1 MRAQKQRQGA
11 LMSFCPQPRSH
22 LKMTNSRV
30 QWPRALHKKTGYSAF
45 QRQFRVSRALS
56 LLFFSGIKVPRRPAP
71 LANHPLSLSVGG
83 NVISQLYEVAGSLG
97 QGPALETRSTDQP
110 FITVLPLG
118 LWFIKERKG
127 AWMHFPRG
135 GQRPR
140 TPAKVEREHEIK
152 RRLLLERKV
161 MANLDSISKS
171 RNITLPTK
179 VQIVKAIVY
188 PVVM

>member
-1 MRAQKQRQGA
+1 
-11 LMSFCPQPRSH
+11 
-22 LKMTNSRV
+22 
-30 QWPRALHKKTGYSAF
+30 
-45 QRQFRVSRALS
+45 
-56 LLFFSGIKVPRRPAP
+56 
-71 LANHPLSLSVGG
+71 
-83 NVISQLYEVAGSLG
+83 
-97 QGPALETRSTDQP
+97 
-110 FITVLPLG
+110 
-118 LWFIKERKG
+118 
-127 AWMHFPRG
+127 MHFPRG

-188 PVVM
+188 PMVM